1 MEGNATSGSG
11 SGDQRTLASIMF
23 TDVVGFSK
31 HSAIDEERT
40 VRALNRD
47 FDLIYKAVAA
57 HNGQVLNTM
66 GDGMMVVFQ
75 SAIECIRCAI
85 DIQHGL
91 YDLKHSQPP
100 DGILQHRIGLHIG
113 DVVLNGKNTM
123 GDGINQASRIESLA
137 RPDSIA
143 LSKDLHDFVKGKTPF
158 NAKYRGPLRA
168 KNIPEAIPI
177 FEIPPIDEEIRQ
189 RQAEAIFTPPAAE
202 TSQGAT
208 GRRGAL
214 ILVIS
219 IFLIILATAPIFL
232 LKAAQKSANDQA
244 NKDGHGIRP
253 GRATDEQR
261 KKIRDSLQGVNNSNN
276 APPVD
281 ANNTA
286 GTNTPPIN
294 TISLSAEQIADITA
308 KTNSYDYAG
317 VVAIIK
323 QAHGAD
329 SNDGKAMI
337 KKFEDLDAFQKWL
350 SSEVSMAT
358 EATPIEATI
367 DNAQVK
373 VYSTKDGTVIDQ
385 AGTLSSGHLWEF
397 KANTILEIA
406 NAVALK
412 QPSAIAAPIEVPG
425 WITTFKE
432 VHSLS

>member
-1 MEGNATSGSG
+1 MEGNAKPGSG

-75 SAIECIRCAI
+75 SAIECVRCAI
-85 DIQHGL
+85 DIQHAL
-91 YDLKHSQPP
+91 YELKHSQPP
-100 DGILQHRIGLHIG
+100 DGVLQHRIGLHIG

-143 LSKDLHDFVKGKTPF
+143 MSKDLHDFVRGKTPF
-158 NAKYRGPLRA
+158 NAKYLGPLRA

-177 FEIPPIDEEIRQ
+177 FEIAPIDDEIRQ
-189 RQAEAIFTPPAAE
+189 RQAEALFTPPSAE
-202 TSQGAT
+202 TNQGAT

-214 ILVIS
+214 ILVAS
-219 IFLIILATAPIFL
+219 IFLIALAASPIFL

-244 NKDGHGIRP
+244 NKEGRGILP
-253 GRATDEQR
+253 GKATKEELENIG
-261 KKIRDSLQGVNNSNN
+261 KKLKNEHDANNT
-276 APPVD
+276 PVVD
-281 ANNTA
+281 ANNVPPA
-286 GTNTPPIN
+286 NNTPTN
-294 TISLSAEQIADITA
+294 TISLTSEQIADIA
-308 KTNSYDYAG
+308 SKTNTYDYAG

-329 SNDGKAMI
+329 SEDGKSMI

-350 SSEVSMAT
+350 SSEVAMAT

-367 DNAQVK
+367 DNSQVK

-385 AGTLSSGHLWEF
+385 AGTLSTARLWEF
-397 KANTILEIA
+397 KATTILEIA

-412 QPSAIAAPIEVPG
+412 TPSAVAAPTEVAG

-432 VHSLS
+432 VHRLS